1 MAERTALVVGNAG
14 DDDPGYVGDRL
25 LEHGF
30 RLHAV
35 VREAGQLSHAFPA
48 EPPPDLVLLLGS
60 DWSVHAPVD
69 PAVLEAECDLVR
81 RAAAA
86 SVPVL
91 AICYGAQVAAHA
103 LGGTVSAAPAPEVG
117 VVHVDT
123 CDAKLVPKGPW
134 TAFHTDELEP
144 PPGATVVARNDC
156 GTQAFSLPGL
166 LGVQFHPEVRPDVL
180 DDWSRRFPELLRVA
194 RVNRDELV
202 SRARAD
208 EDRSRAAAYALVD
221 AFLLREAA
229 GRAAGPE
236 ESQSGVT

>member
-25 LEHGF
+25 LQRGF

-35 VREAGQLSHAFPA
+35 LREAGQLSRAFSP
-48 EPPPDLVLLLGS
+48 ERPPDLVLLLGS
-60 DWSVHAPVD
+60 DWSVHAPID
-69 PAVLEAECDLVR
+69 PAALEAECDLVR

-91 AICYGAQVAAHA
+91 GICYGAQVAAHA

-123 CDAKLVPKGPW
+123 RDARLVPTGPW
-134 TAFHTDELEP
+134 TAFHTDELQP
-144 PPGATVVARNDC
+144 PPGATVVAHNDC
-156 GTQAFSLPGL
+156 GTQAFTLRGL

-194 RVNRDELV
+194 RVSREELV
-202 SRARAD
+202 FRARAD
-208 EDRSRAAAYALVD
+208 EERSRSAAYALVD
-221 AFLLREAA
+221 AFLLRVAA
-229 GRAAGPE
+229 GRTAAPE
-236 ESQSGVT
+236 ESQRGVT